1 MKKLLFTLLALTVL
15 FQIFAQD
22 TSKLRVYTRPSGAI
36 VKMNGETLTYGKF
49 IVLDSGEYII
59 KAWAPKRA
67 LVKKRVILGNNHLKT
82 VAIKLPYSEEY
93 VQYRRK
99 LRFYNFKKYSLR
111 YGFIAS
117 YLIFASSYISSI
129 SDFND
134 DASHFEKEAGKYKL
148 LYQQSFWTEDL
159 NFYAQKCSQ
168 SKGNYEDAI
177 DEVDKRTRMVQ
188 IGAGVTLITTYFAWK
203 LAKTMSKPRFE
214 EMPLLSNLT
223 VTPIVGNGQTM
234 LVIKSNF

>member
-1 MKKLLFTLLALTVL
+1 MKKLFFTLLALMFL
-15 FQIFAQD
+15 FQMFAQD

-36 VKMNGETLTYGKF
+36 IKMNGETLTYGKF

-59 KAWAPKRA
+59 KAWSPKRD
-67 LVKKRVILGNNHLKT
+67 LVEKKVILGNNHLKT
-82 VAIKLPYSEEY
+82 VAIKLPYSKDY
-93 VQYRRK
+93 VQYRRRLK
-99 LRFYNFKKYSLR
+99 FYNFKKYSLR

-117 YLIFASSYISSI
+117 YLIFASSYISDI

-134 DASHFEKEAGKYKL
+134 DASRFEKEAGKYQL
-148 LYQQSFWTEDL
+148 LYQQSFWTEDH
-159 NFYAQKCSQ
+159 NFYTQKYNQ

-188 IGAGVTLITTYFAWK
+188 IGAGVTLITTFFGWK
-203 LAKTMSKPRFE
+203 LGNTMSKPRFE
-214 EMPLLSNLT
+214 ETPLLSNLT